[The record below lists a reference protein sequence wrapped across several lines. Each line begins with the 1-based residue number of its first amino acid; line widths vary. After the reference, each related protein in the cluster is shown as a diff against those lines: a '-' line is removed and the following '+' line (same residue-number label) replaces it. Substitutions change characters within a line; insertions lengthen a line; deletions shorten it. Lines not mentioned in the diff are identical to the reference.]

1 MSDTNHIIPQTGPT
15 IDDALAWAVDN
26 MDAERFST
34 LDDLENKTGVE
45 KESMVPDGNAVDD
58 IMRNVQA
65 IAQEAGYKL
74 GGFVVLESVDDLPVN
89 PTDKTIGYLI
99 DGDLYLWVGEGGDTA
114 DGKYQNC
121 GTIRGSDGPP
131 GTTHWADLEDVP
143 ELAYLGA
150 DEGTVESASFD
161 PEADTVHIAAQT
173 LSSAQ
178 QQQVRQNIGAA
189 GVNDV
194 VGMPVV
200 NHGTSDTTFSLTP
213 NVFHVWGTVGTLTLS
228 LATGEVGYVQEYMF
242 EFTSGSTATTLTLP
256 STLKWINGVTPSDIE
271 AGKTYQVSIMNGI
284 GVIGGAE

>member
-1 MSDTNHIIPQTGPT
+1 MADYIIQLTGEQIEEALQWAHTYKGYDLSGVVFDLSPT
-15 IDDALAWAVDN
+15 KDSAHGVTSGGVFNSIAILSAAV
-26 MDAERFST
+26 
-34 LDDLENKTGVE
+34 EN
-45 KESMVPDGNAVDD
+45 
-58 IMRNVQA
+58 
-65 IAQEAGYKL
+65 IAQNIGYRL
-74 GGFVVLESVDDLPVN
+74 GGFVLLESEEELPDN
-89 PTDKTIGYLI
+89 PTDKTLGYLI
-99 DGDLYLWVGEGGDTA
+99 DGDLYVWVGENGDTA
-114 DGKYQNC
+114 EGKYQNC
-121 GTIRGSDGPP
+121 GSIQGPP
-131 GTTHWADLEDVP
+131 GASHWADLEDVP

-178 QQQVRQNIGAA
+178 QQQVRENIGAA

-194 VGMPVV
+194 VGIPVV

-256 STLKWINGVTPSDIE
+256 STLMWINGVEPSDIE
-271 AGKTYQVSIMNGI
+271 ADHTYQVSIMNGI
-284 GVIGGAE
+284 GVIGGVSDE